1 MSSTRGLA
9 NGGIQLRI
17 DLAWVNIRPVQARA
31 ILYHFDLELPAGA
44 ETYSGERFAHCF
56 LFLFWVYSPLDNGSS
71 MPAELEHQIVLILTD
86 VLQTIGWG
94 GVAFIMALESA
105 NIPIPSEV
113 TMPLAGWLLVQAQG
127 GSLLQA
133 FLLGGFFGAL
143 GCTIGS
149 IASYALGAYGGRPFL
164 DRYGK
169 YFMIS
174 HHDLALADGWFTR
187 WGNAV
192 AFFSRLLPIV
202 RTFISF
208 PMGVSRT
215 PIVPFVIYTFAG
227 SFIWC
232 GALALGG
239 YAFGANW
246 EELRAIMRPFDI
258 PIAIILVGGF
268 IFYVIHHVRR
278 GRSEAS
284 EPNLAGSQI
293 SPASEPTVSPN
304 NPNSPK

>member
-1 MSSTRGLA
+1 
-9 NGGIQLRI
+9 
-17 DLAWVNIRPVQARA
+17 
-31 ILYHFDLELPAGA
+31 
-44 ETYSGERFAHCF
+44 
-56 LFLFWVYSPLDNGSS
+56 

-86 VLQTIGWG
+86 LIQAIGWG

-127 GSLLQA
+127 GGAVQA
-133 FLLGGFFGAL
+133 FLLGGFWGAL

-149 IASYALGAYGGRPFL
+149 IASYGLGAIGGRPFL
-164 DRYGK
+164 DRYGR

-174 HHDLALADGWFTR
+174 HHDLELADRWFAR
-187 WGNAV
+187 WGDAV

-215 PIVPFVIYTFAG
+215 RIGHFILYTYLG
-227 SFIWC
+227 SFLWC

-239 YAFGANW
+239 WAFGANW
-246 EELRAIMRPFDI
+246 EDLRAIMRPFDI
-258 PIAIILVGGF
+258 PIAIILLAGS

-278 GRSEAS
+278 GRASPSES
-284 EPNLAGSQI
+284 SMAGSQI
-293 SPASEPTVSPN
+293 SPTSEPTVSPN
-304 NPNSPK
+304 NPNNPK